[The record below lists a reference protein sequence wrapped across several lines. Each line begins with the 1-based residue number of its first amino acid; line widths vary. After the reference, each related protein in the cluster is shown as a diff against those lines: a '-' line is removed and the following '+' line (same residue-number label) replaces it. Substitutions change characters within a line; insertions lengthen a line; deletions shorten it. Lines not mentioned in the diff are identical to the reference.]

1 MFVELKTVPQ
11 SWRMPYNVKTLTGHK
26 YRVVHPAKN
35 KLIQKELGSH
45 LKNILKGRKHQICL
59 TEKFYKKVIGFSNRA
74 NRKDG
79 KWREGLE

>member
-45 LKNILKGRKHQICL
+45 LKNILKEESIRFVLQKSFI
-59 TEKFYKKVIGFSNRA
+59 KKS
-74 NRKDG
+74 
-79 KWREGLE
+79 